1 MIGRVRDVRL
11 SKAVE
16 VPDRACGDDRSI
28 CLRRMPRGRHVCASR
43 GSRASDAWNRCGSE
57 LHSGHTRWTRA
68 KVVVLVFA
76 LLVVGLAFPGKA
88 YAYVA
93 FPPGYTWDDFNSD
106 WEDFDQKLKDR
117 ISHLWK
123 DIGDGFSSSGGGDI
137 DDGGNDP
144 GDGGSTGTSYY
155 LIPLTDWAP
164 HDHAGLLDIDCVA
177 IPNDMYEQLA
187 SYAKAN
193 DQDILVRVGRGSANG
208 TGNQVIVMTCNP
220 DDVDFHDSYQGR
232 SYVLAWKKSFRS
244 KILLEY
250 GYTESDIITVGG
262 RRCVKSSTRLTD
274 YNIPAV
280 TDGFY
285 PTYAFGWDTDNLQP
299 TPDDGGSGEP
309 VTHEHPEYPVND
321 THPDGSGDTY
331 TYNVYDGD
339 DVAFTVEVEGTDLSP
354 ITLRLDDLNLM
365 FSDFANE
372 FSWFEDTLL
381 SLLMRIFTMQLYIY
395 DEIADLLDGL
405 ETLDHSTDDLADL
418 STVERY
424 LEDILSAVTNF
435 ADEDTGV
442 TLMRGYL
449 KGIFDDFGQLLT
461 LLGDWPE
468 YPTVEPSSVTVEPT
482 DLDPVLTELRKIED
496 LLKGTGVKAPVAD
509 PDESDP
515 EKTIGMRIGEKMDEL
530 KDRFPFSL
538 PWDIFA
544 ILNLLRAEPVAPQF
558 DLPVF
563 GSEES
568 VHVDLSVWESV
579 AVVTR
584 GGTTILFAL
593 GLALRSRSLLASWGG
608 VSGD

>member
-1 MIGRVRDVRL
+1 MIGRIRDVRV

-57 LHSGHTRWTRA
+57 LHSGHTRGTRA
-68 KVVVLVFA
+68 QVVVLVFA
-76 LLVVGLAFPGKA
+76 LLVVGFAFPGRA

-93 FPPGYTWDDFNSD
+93 FPPGYTWDDLNSD

-123 DIGDGFSSSGGGDI
+123 DIGDGFSGSGGGDI
-137 DDGGNDP
+137 EGG
-144 GDGGSTGTSYY
+144 GDSGSGAGGGSMDEGDYH
-155 LIPLTDWAP
+155 LISLKDWAP
-164 HDHAGLLDIDCVA
+164 HEHTGALDIDYVA
-177 IPNDMYEQLA
+177 VPNDVYTVL
-187 SYAKAN
+187 SNFAKN
-193 DQDILVRVGRGSANG
+193 FNQDILARVGSNYGY
-208 TGNQVIVMTCNP
+208 VVMTVNP
-220 DDVDFHDSYQGR
+220 DNATFNESALGR
-232 SYVLAWKKSFRS
+232 SYVLSWNNGFQTCLTES
-244 KILLEY
+244 
-250 GYTESDIITVGG
+250 GYTTSDISVLNGKK
-262 RRCVKSSTRLTD
+262 CLLAK
-274 YNIPAV
+274 NIIPRELYFGAV
-280 TDGFY
+280 VDGFY
-285 PTYAFGWDTDNLQP
+285 PVYAYGWDSWPESPSTPEPESP
-299 TPDDGGSGEP
+299 TI
-309 VTHEHPEYPVND
+309 HEHPDYPVND
-321 THPDGSGDTY
+321 SHPDGSGDTY

-354 ITLRLDDLNLM
+354 ITLRLDDLIMM

-405 ETLDHSTDDLADL
+405 ETLDHSTDDLVDL

-442 TLMRGYL
+442 ILMRGYL
-449 KGIFDDFGQLLT
+449 KGIFDDFGQLLQ

-468 YPTVEPSSVTVEPT
+468 YPAVEPSSVTVEPT

-544 ILNLLRAEPVAPQF
+544 ILNLLRADPVAPQF

-568 VHVDLSVWESV
+568 VHVDLSVWDSV